1 MYPLEKIF
9 QSIYNYSVALCRRDY
24 ISEKQDERELS
35 VMKKNGFTEAMR
47 TFAETGGIIGFGISV
62 LTPLLACVF
71 FAVWLYEKKG
81 VGEWVIIVGLVVG
94 LISSACGFYR
104 SLKAY
109 TDNEKKAEEKKMTE
123 FEEANKRPRSGK
135 GDGT

>member
-1 MYPLEKIF
+1 
-9 QSIYNYSVALCRRDY
+9 
-24 ISEKQDERELS
+24 
-35 VMKKNGFTEAMR
+35 MKKNGFTEAMR
-47 TFAETGGIIGFGISV
+47 AFGKTGGVIGFGISV

-109 TDNEKKAEEKKMTE
+109 MDSEKKAEEKKMTE
-123 FEEANKRPRSGK
+123 FEEANKRPRNGK
-135 GDGT
+135 DDRI